1 MNAGIVLCAGFGTRL
16 KPVTDEVPKPAIPF
30 LNKPMVW
37 YALNCMKNA
46 HIINIAANV
55 HHLPDKMAACL
66 EHCAH
71 SLELPQIRIY
81 REQNEILGT
90 GGGARAC
97 MSLLPD
103 ADRFV
108 IYHGDVLCGT
118 RLENAIDAHIAS
130 GCDITL
136 VVAPRPENS
145 KLGMV
150 GVDHNDDVMRIRDW
164 YRAGCDASTPFKPC
178 CFTGIHIVERRI
190 LETLPKETNICLVTE
205 IYPAILAAGGRIH
218 AFETSDFFADVG
230 TPETY
235 LEAQRQILSDPT
247 KLPGA
252 EIWSPDPENAFCVR
266 KPVSLAKDVALD
278 AHSIIGPNVCIGSGA
293 HIQPGEHIQDEMRFE
308 HYRIHL

>member
-37 YALNCMKNA
+37 YALHCLKNA
-46 HIINIAANV
+46 HIENIASNV

-66 EHCAH
+66 MDCAK
-71 SLELPQIRIY
+71 SLDLPQPHIY

-103 ADRFV
+103 ADRYV

-118 RLENAIDAHIAS
+118 RLDHALEAHIAS
-130 GCDITL
+130 KCDISL

-150 GVDHNDDVMRIRDW
+150 GVDSHHDIMRIRDW
-164 YRAGCDASTPFKPC
+164 YRAGCDSSTPFKPC
-178 CFTGIHIVERRI
+178 CFTGIHIVEKSV
-190 LETLPKETNICLVTE
+190 LERLPKDTNICLVTE
-205 IYPAILAAGGRIH
+205 IYPSILANGGRIH
-218 AFETSDFFADVG
+218 AFEIHDFFADVG

-235 LEAQRQILSDPT
+235 LDAQQQILSDPDR
-247 KLPGA
+247 LPGA
-252 EIWSPDPENAFCVR
+252 EVHIPNSVGQFQIHL
-266 KPVSLAKDVALD
+266 PVSVADDVVLND
-278 AHSIIGPNVCIGSGA
+278 SIIGPNVCIGSGVQLTAGA
-293 HIQPGEHIQDEMRFE
+293 HLQNEMRFGP
-308 HYRIHL
+308 YRIGV